1 MGRPETPPVI
11 PTPPA
16 DGIDW
21 RLAWDIAQFTLLG
34 GIGIY
39 LHFELRDRA
48 RGAQLHELASR
59 QDTRMDDHEQR
70 IARAEVRIQATP
82 SPDGCAQTQQR
93 VARLEAAS
101 QAAVTHSDL
110 KQVYSRIEQMDTRLT
125 RELGQVSGELSGVR
139 TLLGTIDS
147 YLREHPHRAA

>member
-11 PTPPA
+11 PTPTP

-93 VARLEAAS
+93 VARLEVAIQSAPS
-101 QAAVTHSDL
+101 HKDL
-110 KQVYSRIEQMDTRLT
+110 EQVYRRIEQMDTRVTSELGRVIGQLDGLTDLT
-125 RELGQVSGELSGVR
+125 RGMNEHLR
-139 TLLGTIDS
+139 T
-147 YLREHPHRAA
+147 HPR